1 MSITLVGRDEELR
14 SIEAFLE
21 RVEAGPTGLVLS
33 GEPGIGKTI
42 LWEAAVEQ
50 CRRNSRVLSC
60 RCLETE
66 ASLSFGGLSDL
77 VGSAFEEVAPS
88 LPVPRR
94 HALEVALL
102 LSEPGDQ
109 PVNPRAIGLGLLDVV
124 RALADRAPLVI
135 AVDDL
140 HWLDSSTSRVLLM
153 ALRRLSEERVGF
165 LATVREARDVRIPFE
180 LERPFPEE
188 WLSRLS
194 LRPLSLGALHR
205 LLRERLGLEL
215 TRPELVR
222 LGEATAGNPFFALE
236 LGRERVRIGARLEP
250 RKPLPV
256 PARLGALF
264 EQRLERLPEETR
276 AVLLAVAALDR
287 PTVETVAAAHTEPR
301 RVHDA
306 LAVAAREGVIG
317 LDGSRIRFAH
327 PLLAS
332 ACYEHLP
339 LWQRRETHKAL
350 AAVVKGDEERVR
362 HLALAAT
369 GEDAALAA
377 DLDAVAI
384 AAEARGASAAAELL
398 ELAAEL
404 TPSDQAEEW
413 RRRRLQAA
421 WEYLH
426 AGDSE
431 HGATI
436 MEQLLA
442 EARPGG
448 ERSDVLFQLAWVRH
462 PADLRARVACFEEAL
477 REAAGD
483 DCRAALILAS
493 RAGDRLSH
501 DPSGAL
507 VDARAG
513 LEKAERIEQPPL
525 PETWRRHDLRAPAF
539 VLATAIARL
548 AYVETCTLAVTPG
561 LLERGL
567 TVEAPLT
574 AASHFMYWNS
584 PTAILA
590 HRLMLR
596 DNLEHARAILERKE
610 AELKSDWIRG
620 SALLHLTVLEWLSG
634 RWRRALEHGA
644 EALDLAEQVHGDLGR
659 IRALQPVALVEA
671 HLGCV
676 DDARAK
682 AEEALEKARAASDEI
697 TAIESV
703 GVLGHLELALGNVE
717 VAAGYLRL
725 LPGRLVTLG
734 WNDPSSPLWPD
745 AIETLI
751 RYGELAGART
761 CVEQYE
767 ERAQRASRRSLACAA
782 RCRGLLAAAEG
793 DLPAAFEAFDRALG
807 ELAALPYPF
816 ERARTLLALGQV
828 LRQARQRRAGREALE
843 RSLAIFEELEAR
855 LWVKQ
860 ARSELKRISGRPAG
874 SEQLT
879 ETEQRVASLAG
890 QGLSNKEIA
899 AALFMSV
906 HTVEAHLT
914 HVYRKLGVKSRA
926 ALAHRLAA
934 AANDAAK
941 V

>member
-1 MSITLVGRDEELR
+1 MSITLVGREGELR

-21 RVEAGPTGLVLS
+21 RVEVGPTGLVFS

-77 VGSAFEEVAPS
+77 VGSVFEEVAPA
-88 LPVPRR
+88 LPMPRR

-109 PVNPRAIGLGLLDVV
+109 PLNPRAIGLGLLDVV

-140 HWLDSSTSRVLLM
+140 QWLDSSTSRVLQI
-153 ALRRLSEERVGF
+153 ALRRLSEERAGF
-165 LATVREARDVRIPFE
+165 LATVREARDVRVPFE
-180 LERPFPEE
+180 LERSLPEDR
-188 WLSRLS
+188 LSRLS

-222 LGEATAGNPFFALE
+222 LGDATAGNPFFALE
-236 LGRERVRIGARLEP
+236 LGRELVRIGARLEP

-256 PARLGALF
+256 PASLGALL
-264 EQRLERLPEETR
+264 EQRLERLPEKTR

-287 PTVETVAAAHTEPR
+287 PTVEKVAATHTEPR
-301 RVHDA
+301 RVHHA
-306 LAVAAREGVIG
+306 LALAAGEGVIE

-339 LWQRRETHKAL
+339 LWRRRETHRAL

-377 DLDAVAI
+377 DF
-384 AAEARGASAAAELL
+384 
-398 ELAAEL
+398 
-404 TPSDQAEEW
+404 
-413 RRRRLQAA
+413 
-421 WEYLH
+421 
-426 AGDSE
+426 E
-431 HGATI
+431 HSATI

-442 EARPGG
+442 EAQTGG
-448 ERSDVLFQLAWVRH
+448 ERSDVLFQLVWVRR
-462 PADLRARVACFEEAL
+462 PVDLRARAGYFEEAL
-477 REAAGD
+477 REASGD
-483 DCRAALILAS
+483 DRRAALILAS
-493 RAGDRLSH
+493 RAGDRLH
-501 DPSGAL
+501 YDPTGAL
-507 VDARAG
+507 VDARAAVT
-513 LEKAERIEQPPL
+513 KAERIEQPPV
-525 PETWRRHDLRAPAF
+525 PQRWDRHDLRAPAF
-539 VLATAIARL
+539 VLAAAIARL

-567 TVEAPLT
+567 TVEARLT
-574 AASHFMYWNS
+574 AGSHFTYWNS
-584 PTAILA
+584 PTAMLA
-590 HRLMLR
+590 HRLTVR
-596 DNLEHARAILERKE
+596 DDLERARAILERKE
-610 AELKSDWIRG
+610 AELTSDWIRN
-620 SALLHLTVLEWLSG
+620 SVLLDLALLEWLSG
-634 RWRRALEHGA
+634 RWHRALEHGT
-644 EALDLAEQVHGDLGR
+644 EALELAEQVHGLGR
-659 IRALQPVALVEA
+659 VRALQEVALVEA
-671 HLGCV
+671 HLGRV
-676 DDARAK
+676 DNAQAQ
-682 AEEALEKARAASDEI
+682 AAEALEEARAASDEI
-697 TAIESV
+697 TAIETL

-717 VAAGYLRL
+717 AAAGYLRE
-725 LPGRLVTLG
+725 LPERLVTLG

-751 RYGELAGART
+751 RYGELAGAQT
-761 CVEQYE
+761 YVEQYE

-793 DLPAAFEAFDRALG
+793 DHPAAFEAFDRALG
-807 ELAALPYPF
+807 ELAALPYRF

-828 LRQARQRRAGREALE
+828 LRQARRRRAGREALE
-843 RSLAIFEELEAR
+843 QSLAIFEELEAR
-855 LWVKQ
+855 LWVEQ

-890 QGLSNKEIA
+890 QGLSNKEIG

-914 HVYRKLGVKSRA
+914 RVYRKLGVKSRA

-934 AANDAAK
+934 VANDGAK

>member
-1 MSITLVGRDEELR
+1 MSITLVGREGELR

-21 RVEAGPTGLVLS
+21 RVEVGPTGLVFS

-256 PARLGALF
+256 PASLGALL
-264 EQRLERLPEETR
+264 EQRLERLPEKTR

-287 PTVETVAAAHTEPR
+287 PTVEKVAATHTEPR
-301 RVHDA
+301 RVHHA
-306 LAVAAREGVIG
+306 LALAAGEGVIE

-339 LWQRRETHKAL
+339 LWRRRETHRAL

-404 TPSDQAEEW
+404 TPSDQAGEW

-426 AGDSE
+426 AGDFE
-431 HGATI
+431 HSATI

-442 EARPGG
+442 EAQTGG
-448 ERSDVLFQLAWVRH
+448 ERSDVLFQLVWVRR
-462 PADLRARVACFEEAL
+462 PVDLRARAGYFEEAL
-477 REAAGD
+477 REASGD
-483 DCRAALILAS
+483 DRRAALILAS
-493 RAGDRLSH
+493 RAGDRLH
-501 DPSGAL
+501 YDPTGAL
-507 VDARAG
+507 VDARAAVT
-513 LEKAERIEQPPL
+513 KAERIEQPPV
-525 PETWRRHDLRAPAF
+525 PQRWDRHDLRAPAF
-539 VLATAIARL
+539 VLAAAIARL

-567 TVEAPLT
+567 TVEARLT
-574 AASHFMYWNS
+574 AGSHFTYWNS
-584 PTAILA
+584 PTAMLA
-590 HRLMLR
+590 HRLTVR
-596 DNLEHARAILERKE
+596 DDLERARAILERKE
-610 AELKSDWIRG
+610 AELTSDWIR
-620 SALLHLTVLEWLSG
+620 SSVLLDLALLEWLSG
-634 RWRRALEHGA
+634 RWHRALEHGT
-644 EALDLAEQVHGDLGR
+644 EALELAEQVHGLGR
-659 IRALQPVALVEA
+659 VRALQEVALVEA
-671 HLGCV
+671 HLGRV
-676 DDARAK
+676 DNAQAQ
-682 AEEALEKARAASDEI
+682 AAEALEEARAASDEI
-697 TAIESV
+697 TAIETL
-703 GVLGHLELALGNVE
+703 GVVGHLELALGNVE
-717 VAAGYLRL
+717 AAAGYLRE
-725 LPGRLVTLG
+725 LPERLVTLG

-751 RYGELAGART
+751 RYGELAGAQT
-761 CVEQYE
+761 YVEQYE

-807 ELAALPYPF
+807 ELAALPYRF
-816 ERARTLLALGQV
+816 ERDHTLLALGQV
-828 LRQARQRRAGREALE
+828 LRQARRRRAGREALE
-843 RSLAIFEELEAR
+843 QSLAIFEELEAR
-855 LWVKQ
+855 LWVEQ

-890 QGLSNKEIA
+890 QGLSNKEIG

-914 HVYRKLGVKSRA
+914 RVYRKLGVKSRA

-934 AANDAAK
+934 VANDGAK

>member
-1 MSITLVGRDEELR
+1 MSITLVGREGELR

-21 RVEAGPTGLVLS
+21 RVEVGPTGLVFS

-77 VGSAFEEVAPS
+77 VGSVFEEVAPA
-88 LPVPRR
+88 LPMPRR

-109 PVNPRAIGLGLLDVV
+109 PLNPRAIGLGLLDVV

-140 HWLDSSTSRVLLM
+140 QWLDSSTSRVLQI
-153 ALRRLSEERVGF
+153 ALRRLSEERAGF
-165 LATVREARDVRIPFE
+165 LATVREARDVRVPFE
-180 LERPFPEE
+180 LERSLPEDR
-188 WLSRLS
+188 LSRLS

-222 LGEATAGNPFFALE
+222 LGDATAGNPFFALE
-236 LGRERVRIGARLEP
+236 LGRELVRIGARLEP

-256 PARLGALF
+256 PASLGALL

-404 TPSDQAEEW
+404 TPSDQAGEW

-426 AGDSE
+426 AGDFE
-431 HGATI
+431 HSATI

-442 EARPGG
+442 EAQTGG
-448 ERSDVLFQLAWVRH
+448 ERSDVLFQLVWVRR
-462 PADLRARVACFEEAL
+462 PVDLRARAGYFEEAL
-477 REAAGD
+477 REASGD
-483 DCRAALILAS
+483 DRRAALILAS
-493 RAGDRLSH
+493 RAGDRLH
-501 DPSGAL
+501 YDPTGAL
-507 VDARAG
+507 VDARA
-513 LEKAERIEQPPL
+513 
-525 PETWRRHDLRAPAF
+525 PAF
-539 VLATAIARL
+539 VLAAAIARL

-567 TVEAPLT
+567 TVEARLT
-574 AASHFMYWNS
+574 AGSHFTYWNS
-584 PTAILA
+584 PTAMLA
-590 HRLMLR
+590 HRLTVR
-596 DNLEHARAILERKE
+596 DDLERARAILERKE
-610 AELKSDWIRG
+610 AELTSDWIRN
-620 SALLHLTVLEWLSG
+620 SVLLDLALLEWLSG
-634 RWRRALEHGA
+634 RWHRALEHGT
-644 EALDLAEQVHGDLGR
+644 EALELAEQVHGLGR
-659 IRALQPVALVEA
+659 VRALQEVALVEA
-671 HLGCV
+671 HLGRV
-676 DDARAK
+676 DNAQAQ
-682 AEEALEKARAASDEI
+682 AAEALEEARAASDEI
-697 TAIESV
+697 TAIETL

-717 VAAGYLRL
+717 AAAGYLRE
-725 LPGRLVTLG
+725 LPERLVTLG

-751 RYGELAGART
+751 RYGELAGAQT
-761 CVEQYE
+761 YVEQYE

-793 DLPAAFEAFDRALG
+793 DHPAAFEAFDRALG
-807 ELAALPYPF
+807 ELAALPYRF

-828 LRQARQRRAGREALE
+828 LRQARRRRAGREALE
-843 RSLAIFEELEAR
+843 QSLAIFEELEAR
-855 LWVKQ
+855 LWVEQ

-890 QGLSNKEIA
+890 QGLSNKEIG

-914 HVYRKLGVKSRA
+914 RVYRKLGVKSRA

-934 AANDAAK
+934 VANDGAK

>member
-1 MSITLVGRDEELR
+1 MSITLVGREGELR

-21 RVEAGPTGLVLS
+21 RVEVGPTGLVFS

-77 VGSAFEEVAPS
+77 VGSVFEEVAPA
-88 LPVPRR
+88 LPMPRR

-109 PVNPRAIGLGLLDVV
+109 PLNPRAIGLGLLDVV

-140 HWLDSSTSRVLLM
+140 QWLDSSTSRVLQI
-153 ALRRLSEERVGF
+153 ALRRLSEERAGF
-165 LATVREARDVRIPFE
+165 LATVREARDVRVPFE
-180 LERPFPEE
+180 LERSLPEDR
-188 WLSRLS
+188 LSRLS

-222 LGEATAGNPFFALE
+222 LGDATAGNPFFALE
-236 LGRERVRIGARLEP
+236 LGRELVRIGARLEP

-256 PARLGALF
+256 PASLGALL
-264 EQRLERLPEETR
+264 EQRLERLPEKTR
-276 AVLLAVAALDR
+276 AVLLAVAAG
-287 PTVETVAAAHTEPR
+287 
-301 RVHDA
+301 
-306 LAVAAREGVIG
+306 EGVIE

-339 LWQRRETHKAL
+339 LWRRRETHRAL

-404 TPSDQAEEW
+404 TPSDQAGEW

-426 AGDSE
+426 AGDFE
-431 HGATI
+431 HSATI

-442 EARPGG
+442 EAQTGG
-448 ERSDVLFQLAWVRH
+448 ERSDVLFQLVWVRR
-462 PADLRARVACFEEAL
+462 PVDLRARAGYFEEAL
-477 REAAGD
+477 REASGD
-483 DCRAALILAS
+483 DRRAALILAS
-493 RAGDRLSH
+493 RAGDRLH
-501 DPSGAL
+501 YDPTGAL
-507 VDARAG
+507 VDARAAVT
-513 LEKAERIEQPPL
+513 KAERIEQPPV
-525 PETWRRHDLRAPAF
+525 PQRWDRHDLRAPAF
-539 VLATAIARL
+539 VLAAAIARL

-567 TVEAPLT
+567 TVEARLT
-574 AASHFMYWNS
+574 AGSHFTYWNS
-584 PTAILA
+584 PTAMLA
-590 HRLMLR
+590 HRLTVR
-596 DNLEHARAILERKE
+596 DDLERARAILERKE
-610 AELKSDWIRG
+610 AELTSDWIRN
-620 SALLHLTVLEWLSG
+620 SVLLDLALLEWLSG
-634 RWRRALEHGA
+634 RWHRALEHGT
-644 EALDLAEQVHGDLGR
+644 EALELAEQVHGLGR
-659 IRALQPVALVEA
+659 VRALQEVALVEA
-671 HLGCV
+671 HLGRV
-676 DDARAK
+676 DNAQAQ
-682 AEEALEKARAASDEI
+682 AAEALEEARAASDEI
-697 TAIESV
+697 TAIETL

-717 VAAGYLRL
+717 AAAGYLRE

-899 AALFMSV
+899 
-906 HTVEAHLT
+906 
-914 HVYRKLGVKSRA
+914 
-926 ALAHRLAA
+926 
-934 AANDAAK
+934 
-941 V
+941 